1 MVGEPLDLLVPSLV
15 FVFASTLA
23 FALWPKRQQHPYP
36 PGPPPK
42 PLIGNALDIPSK
54 KPCVK
59 YLSWSKEY
67 NSGFLIFP
75 GVQLHSDVWRPMS
88 GDIIHFTAMHM
99 HIVVLNKMKDVI
111 ALFEKK
117 SAIYSDRLTIP
128 VCKMMYEGFDFV
140 YKECASTHFFSDWA
154 PNT

>member
-54 KPCVK
+54 KPCAK

-67 NSGFLIFP
+67 NSGFSHLSM
-75 GVQLHSDVWRPMS
+75 QLHSDVWRLMS
-88 GDIIHFTAMHM
+88 GDIIHLTAMHI
-99 HIVVLNKMKDVI
+99 HIVVLNKMKDVVS
-111 ALFEKK
+111 LFEKR
-117 SAIYSDRLTIP
+117 SAIYSDRVAIP
-128 VCKMMYEGFDFV
+128 VCKMMYEGVDV
-140 YKECASTHFFSDWA
+140 EYARTHFFPDWA